1 MCGFVSVISNAGHI
15 EKARLI
21 SMREQLVHRGP
32 DAAGLWIAGNIGFGQ
47 RRLSIVDPVP
57 HSDQPMVSPDG
68 RFVLNYNGEI
78 YNYIELKAEL
88 DSLGVVFRTKSDTEV
103 LLHALMVWGPDA
115 IRRLNGMFAFSFWD
129 NNERSML
136 IARDRFG
143 EKPLFYYASPDYGFA
158 CASEMKALFADARVP
173 DDINQEML
181 KVYQTSA
188 YYEDGEETLFRHIKR
203 LEPAHFA
210 IVNAKGQVK
219 KKVRYWTPDYGH
231 IDRNIKTVDAVDHFG
246 VLLKESIRKRLRSD
260 VPVGSSLSGGMDS
273 SAVVG
278 EISHL
283 RVQGL
288 AKATQKVFSARF
300 EDDPTLNEG
309 PFIDQ
314 VVQFN
319 GVTPH
324 STSPSPEGLMEEI
337 HSLHWHQEEPVMSA
351 SIYLQWCVAR
361 LAKKNDVTV
370 LLDGQGADELLGG
383 YQFYYRQHQ
392 QDLIDKR
399 RGFRALKET
408 FLFNS
413 RLRMAALGYKDSKRR
428 FNDRT
433 AMGLVEVLR
442 RLKEEEPVYSGL
454 YTHGMP
460 PIKAGFRV
468 RKQMAEALQY
478 NTLPQ
483 LLRYA
488 DRNSMAFSREARLPY
503 LDHELVDFTLTLPD
517 DILFNNGWQKYPLRK
532 STDGL
537 VPNSVRW
544 RADKVGYAAPL
555 DVWMRGPMRDWAYT
569 MLFEGSAT
577 TLEFFDRDAL
587 LKLWDEHQSGAN
599 HSWAFWKWI
608 SLGIWVDMV
617 KGGNLRRPL
626 VSRSRSLHTT
636 EFAA

>member
-1 MCGFVSVISNAGHI
+1 MCGFVSIISNTGHI
-15 EKARLI
+15 EKGRLI
-21 SMREQLVHRGP
+21 AMRDQLVHRGP
-32 DAAGLWIAGNIGFGQ
+32 DAAGIWIAGNIGFGQ

-68 RFVLNYNGEI
+68 RFILNYNGEI

-88 DSLGVVFRTKSDTEV
+88 ESLGVVFRTKSDTEV
-103 LLHALMVWGPDA
+103 LLQALMVWGPAA
-115 IRRLNGMFAFSFWD
+115 IPRLNGMFAFSFWD
-129 NNERSML
+129 NSERKMI

-143 EKPLFYYASPDYGFA
+143 EKPLFYYASPQYGFA

-173 DDINQEML
+173 DKINQDML
-181 KVYQTSA
+181 EVYQTSA
-188 YYEDGEETLFRHIKR
+188 YYEDGERTLFDHIYR

-210 IVNAKGQVK
+210 VVNTKGQME

-231 IDRNIKTVDAVDHFG
+231 IDRNINVSEAVDHFG
-246 VLLKESIRKRLRSD
+246 TLLKESIRKRLRSD
-260 VPVGSSLSGGMDS
+260 VPVGSSLSGGLDS

-278 EISHL
+278 EIAHL

-288 AKATQKVFSARF
+288 AKATQNVFSARF

-314 VVQFN
+314 VVKFN

-324 STSPSPEGLMEEI
+324 STSPSPEGLMDEI
-337 HSLHWHQEEPVMSA
+337 RALHWHQEEPFMSA

-361 LAKKNDVTV
+361 LAKNNSVTV

-399 RGFRALKET
+399 RVFRALKET

-413 RLRMAALGYKDSKRR
+413 RLRIAAMGYKDSKRR

-433 AMGLVEVLR
+433 AMGIPEVLR
-442 RLKEEEPVYSGL
+442 RLKVEEPIYTGL
-454 YTHGMP
+454 YSYGMP
-460 PIKAGFRV
+460 PIESGFRV

-503 LDHELVDFTLTLPD
+503 LDHDLVDFTLTLPD

-532 STDGL
+532 CTDGL

-555 DVWMRGPMRDWAYT
+555 DIWMRGPMKDWAYS
-569 MLFEGSAT
+569 MLFESTACQ
-577 TLEFFDRDAL
+577 LEHFDRDFL
-587 LKLWDEHQSGAN
+587 LNLWHEHQSGAN
-599 HSWAFWKWI
+599 HSWAFWRWI
-608 SLGIWVDMV
+608 SLGIWMDMV

-626 VSRSRSLHTT
+626 VLKSIDSKTKNI
-636 EFAA
+636 AA